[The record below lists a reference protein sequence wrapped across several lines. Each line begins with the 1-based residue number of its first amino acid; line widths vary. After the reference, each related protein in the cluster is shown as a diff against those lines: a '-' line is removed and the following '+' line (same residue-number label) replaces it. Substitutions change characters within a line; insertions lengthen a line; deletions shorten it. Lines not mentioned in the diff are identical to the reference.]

1 MSVNLPA
8 MRIRRQ
14 PTEDEVRPEPAWVA
28 GKPVWSV
35 VHIEAPRA
43 GELARSAD
51 ERDAHRPPA
60 AA

>member
-1 MSVNLPA
+1 
-8 MRIRRQ
+8 MRIWRHHERD
-14 PTEDEVRPEPAWVA
+14 TEPAQRAWTA

-43 GELARSAD
+43 AD
-51 ERDAHRPPA
+51 LVHHEDDHLPHA

>member
-1 MSVNLPA
+1 
-8 MRIRRQ
+8 MRIWRHHD
-14 PTEDEVRPEPAWVA
+14 DEPARPAWVA

-43 GELARSAD
+43 SELADASHD
-51 ERDAHRPPA
+51 ERPHA

>member
-1 MSVNLPA
+1 
-8 MRIRRQ
+8 MRIRRHH
-14 PTEDEVRPEPAWVA
+14 EDRHDDEDRSQPAWVA

-43 GELARSAD
+43 RELVPASRD
-51 ERDAHRPPA
+51 EHIPHA